1 MKCYFSLHVPGEE
14 SKQEKT
20 EILWLMNTKTTT
32 LNDMETVKIQ
42 TISQN

>member
-1 MKCYFSLHVPGEE
+1 MKHYFSLLH
-14 SKQEKT
+14 EKLKT
-20 EILWLMNTKTTT
+20 VNAKNWLMNTKTTT